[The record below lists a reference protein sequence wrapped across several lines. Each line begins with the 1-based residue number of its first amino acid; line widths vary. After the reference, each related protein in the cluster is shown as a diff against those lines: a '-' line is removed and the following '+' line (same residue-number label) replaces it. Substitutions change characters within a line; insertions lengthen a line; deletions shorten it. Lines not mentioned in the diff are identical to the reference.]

1 MGNRQ
6 RQERQRQRRQRR
18 TFGTRGPV
26 NPRQH
31 YVVARTEELADFIH
45 RVKEGRYIVI
55 FAPRQTGKTTFFRSV
70 LDTLAAEESDYF
82 PLELSLEMYKNLST
96 EAFYA
101 NLTEDIEEAIEAS
114 LQRRGSVPS
123 DALRQFLAE
132 TTLTDH
138 FALRRFF
145 RRLPSLLQ
153 AQRIVLIIDEFSG
166 IPPAVVSDFLHTLRR
181 IYHTDLSVRSP
192 YSVGIVGVK
201 NITQLNYDRSIS
213 PFNIQDEFAL
223 PPFTLEQVEELL
235 RQYTAEAGQAFA
247 PEVIR
252 TLHRQTGGQPF
263 LVNRLA
269 EILTEEMDIPK
280 SERITLA
287 HFAKAHTALLQED
300 NVNFNHLTTNIQR
313 DARFESILMQI
324 ACSGKSLLF
333 TPRNEVMEE
342 LAIYGVIQKGADGM
356 CEIVNPIYQIC
367 IMQTFQP
374 AVNGLEQ
381 DYFPEDAC
389 PKGSDYLTPTGELD
403 MERLLNNFRD
413 FIARVGFRILQVPGL
428 PRESVGQHLLASYL
442 DAYLQLVGGDMY
454 LELPTGR
461 GRMDLVV
468 FHKNR
473 KYIVEIKLWQG
484 AQSYEGGKEQLAA
497 YLKSEGVSEG
507 YYVVFDHRKNPNPR
521 DETETVNGLRI
532 RSYVIPV
539 VQERP
544 SDLSEE
550 EGVYRQFSQ

>member
-1 MGNRQ
+1 MENRQ
-6 RQERQRQRRQRR
+6 RQKRQRR

-26 NPRQH
+26 NPQQH
-31 YVVARTEELADFIH
+31 YVVARTEELADFIR

-55 FAPRQTGKTTFFRSV
+55 FAPRQTGKTTFFRCA
-70 LDTLAAEESDYF
+70 LDALAKEESDYF
-82 PLELSLEMYKNLST
+82 PLELSLEMYKNVTT

-114 LQRRGSVPS
+114 LQQRGSVPS
-123 DALRQFLAE
+123 DALRQFLAD
-132 TTLTDH
+132 TMLTDH

-145 RRLPSLLQ
+145 RKLPSLLEVH
-153 AQRIVLIIDEFSG
+153 RIVLIIDEFSG

-181 IYHTDLSVRSP
+181 IYHTDLSIRSP

-213 PFNIQDEFAL
+213 PFNIQDEFSL
-223 PPFTLEQVEELL
+223 PPFTLEQVAELL
-235 RQYTAEAGQAFA
+235 GQYTAETGQAFA
-247 PEVIR
+247 PEVIQ

-263 LVNRLA
+263 LVNRLS

-287 HFAKAHTALLQED
+287 HFAKAHTVILGEI
-300 NVNFNHLTTNIQR
+300 NVNFNHLITNVHR
-313 DARFESILMQI
+313 DARFESLLMEI
-324 ACSGKSLLF
+324 ATSEREVRF
-333 TPRNEVMEE
+333 NPDNEVMRE
-342 LAIYGVIQKGADGM
+342 LITYGVIAMDSDRR
-356 CEIVNPIYQIC
+356 CRIVNPIYRYRV
-367 IMQTFQP
+367 MQAFQP

-381 DYFPEDAC
+381 DYFPEDVC

-403 MERLLNNFRD
+403 MEALLNNFRD

-442 DAYLQLVGGDMY
+442 DAFVQMVGGDMY

-473 KYIVEIKLWQG
+473 KYIVEIKIWQG
-484 AQSYEGGKEQLAA
+484 AQGYEGGKEQLAA

-507 YYVVFDHRKNPNPR
+507 YYVVFDHGKNPNPR

-550 EGVYRQFSQ
+550 EAAYRQVSE

>member
-6 RQERQRQRRQRR
+6 RQKRQRR

-26 NPRQH
+26 NPQQH
-31 YVVARTEELADFIH
+31 YVVARTEELADFIQ

-55 FAPRQTGKTTFFRSV
+55 FAPRQTGKTTFFRCA
-70 LDTLAAEESDYF
+70 LDALAKEESDYF
-82 PLELSLEMYKNLST
+82 PLELSLEMYKNVTT

-123 DALRQFLAE
+123 DALRQFLE
-132 TTLTDH
+132 DTTLTDH

-145 RRLPSLLQ
+145 RRLPSLLE
-153 AQRIVLIIDEFSG
+153 ARIVLIIDEFSG

-181 IYHTDLSVRSP
+181 IYHTDLSIRSP

-213 PFNIQDEFAL
+213 PFNIQDEFSL
-223 PPFTLEQVEELL
+223 PPFTLEQVGELL
-235 RQYTAEAGQAFA
+235 GQYTAETGQAFA
-247 PEVIR
+247 SEVIR

-263 LVNRLA
+263 LVNRLS

-287 HFAKAHTALLQED
+287 HFAKAHTVILGEI
-300 NVNFNHLTTNIQR
+300 NVNFNHLITNVHR
-313 DARFESILMQI
+313 DARFESLLMEI
-324 ACSGKSLLF
+324 ATSEREVRF
-333 TPRNEVMEE
+333 NPDNEVMGE
-342 LAIYGVIQKGADGM
+342 LVTYGVIATDSNSR
-356 CEIVNPIYQIC
+356 CRIVNPIYRYRV
-367 IMQTFQP
+367 MQAFQP
-374 AVNGLEQ
+374 AVNGLER

-403 MERLLNNFRD
+403 MEALLNNFRD

-442 DAYLQLVGGDMY
+442 DAFVQMVGGDMY

-473 KYIVEIKLWQG
+473 KYIVEIKIWQG
-484 AQSYEGGKEQLAA
+484 AQGYEGGKEQLAA

-507 YYVVFDHRKNPNPR
+507 YYVVFDHGKNPNPR
-521 DETETVNGLRI
+521 DETETVNGFRI

-550 EGVYRQFSQ
+550 EAAYRQFS

>member
-1 MGNRQ
+1 MENRQ
-6 RQERQRQRRQRR
+6 RQKRQRR

-31 YVVARTEELADFIH
+31 YVVARTEELADFIQ
-45 RVKEGRYIVI
+45 RVKEGRSIVI
-55 FAPRQTGKTTFFRSV
+55 FAPRQTGKTTFFRCA
-70 LDTLAAEESDYF
+70 LDALAKEESDYF
-82 PLELSLEMYKNLST
+82 PLELSLEMYKNVTT

-114 LQRRGSVPS
+114 LQRRGNVPS
-123 DALRQFLAE
+123 DALRQFLAD

-138 FALRRFF
+138 FALRRVF
-145 RRLPSLLQ
+145 RRLPSLLE
-153 AQRIVLIIDEFSG
+153 AHRIVLIIDEFSG

-181 IYHTDLSVRSP
+181 IYHTDLSIRSP

-213 PFNIQDEFAL
+213 PFNIQDEFSL
-223 PPFTLEQVEELL
+223 PPFTLEQVGELL
-235 RQYTAEAGQAFA
+235 GQYTAETGQAFA
-247 PEVIR
+247 QEVIQ

-263 LVNRLA
+263 LVNRLS
-269 EILTEEMDIPK
+269 EILTEEMDIPT
-280 SERITLA
+280 SEPITLA
-287 HFAKAHTALLQED
+287 HFAKAHTALLRED
-300 NVNFNHLTTNIQR
+300 NVNFNHLTTNIRR
-313 DARFESILMQI
+313 DARFERTLMQI

-342 LAIYGVIQKGADGM
+342 LAIHGVIQKGADGM

-374 AVNGLEQ
+374 AVNGLEH

-403 MERLLNNFRD
+403 MEALLNNFRD

-442 DAYLQLVGGDMY
+442 DAFVQMVGGDMY

-484 AQSYEGGKEQLAA
+484 AQRYEGGKEQLAA

-507 YYVVFDHRKNPNPR
+507 YYVVFDHGKNPNPR
-521 DETETVNGLRI
+521 DETETVNRFRI

-550 EGVYRQFSQ
+550 EAAYRQVSE

>member
-1 MGNRQ
+1 MEN
-6 RQERQRQRRQRR
+6 RQRR

-26 NPRQH
+26 NTQQH
-31 YVVARTEELADFIH
+31 YVVARTEELADFIR

-70 LDTLAAEESDYF
+70 LDTLAVEESDYF
-82 PLELSLEMYKNLST
+82 PLELSLEMYKNVTT

-123 DALRQFLAE
+123 DALRQFLAD

-145 RRLPSLLQ
+145 RRLPSLLE
-153 AQRIVLIIDEFSG
+153 AHRIVLIIDEFSG

-181 IYHTDLSVRSP
+181 IYHTDLSIRSP

-213 PFNIQDEFAL
+213 PFNIQDEFSL
-223 PPFTLEQVEELL
+223 PPFTLEQVGELL
-235 RQYTAEAGQAFA
+235 GQYTAETGQAFA

-263 LVNRLA
+263 LVNRLS

-287 HFAKAHTALLQED
+287 HFAKAHTVVLGEI
-300 NVNFNHLTTNIQR
+300 NVNFEHLITNVHR
-313 DARFESILMQI
+313 DPRFESLLMEI
-324 ACSGKSLLF
+324 ATSEREVRF
-333 TPRNEVMEE
+333 NPDNEVMGE
-342 LAIYGVIQKGADGM
+342 LVTYGVIATDSDRR
-356 CEIVNPIYQIC
+356 CRIVNPIYRYRV
-367 IMQTFQP
+367 MQAFQP
-374 AVNGLEQ
+374 AVNGLER

-403 MERLLNNFRD
+403 MEALLNNFRD

-442 DAYLQLVGGDMY
+442 DAFVQMVGGDMY

-473 KYIVEIKLWQG
+473 KYIVEIKIWQG
-484 AQSYEGGKEQLAA
+484 AQSYEGGKAQLAA

-521 DETETVNGLRI
+521 DETERVDRLRI

-544 SDLSEE
+544 SDFSEE
-550 EGVYRQFSQ
+550 DAAYGQFFQ

>member
-1 MGNRQ
+1 MEN
-6 RQERQRQRRQRR
+6 RQRR

-26 NPRQH
+26 NTQQH
-31 YVVARTEELADFIH
+31 YVVARTEELADFIR

-70 LDTLAAEESDYF
+70 LDTLAVEESDYF
-82 PLELSLEMYKNLST
+82 PLELNFETHKNLT
-96 EAFYA
+96 ADAFYA
-101 NLTEDIEEAIEAS
+101 NLTEDIVEAIEES
-114 LQRRGSVPS
+114 FERRGSVPS
-123 DALRQFLAE
+123 DALRQLLE
-132 TTLTDH
+132 STTLPNH
-138 FALRRFF
+138 LSLRRFF
-145 RRLPSLLQ
+145 RRLPRLLG
-153 AQRIVLIIDEFSG
+153 AQRIVLMIDEFDG

-181 IYHTDLSVRSP
+181 IYHTDLSIRSP

-235 RQYTAEAGQAFA
+235 GQWTAEVGQRFEL
-247 PEVIR
+247 EVVKI
-252 TLHRQTGGQPF
+252 LHRQTGGQPF

-269 EILTEEMDIPK
+269 QILTEEMDIPT
-280 SERITLA
+280 EEPITLA
-287 HFAKAHTALLQED
+287 HFAKAHTALMHED
-300 NVNFNHLTTNIQR
+300 NVNFNHLVTNVRR
-313 DARFESILMQI
+313 DTRFESILMQI
-324 ACSGKSLLF
+324 ASGKGILF
-333 TPRNEVMEE
+333 TPRNEIMME
-342 LAIYGVIQKGADGM
+342 LATYGVIQKGAGGM
-356 CEIVNPIYQIC
+356 CEIVNPIYQRC

-374 AVNGLEQ
+374 AINGLEQ
-381 DYFPEDAC
+381 DYFPEDTCA
-389 PKGSDYLTPTGELD
+389 KGTDYLTPTGELNL
-403 MERLLNNFRD
+403 ELLLDNFRD
-413 FIARVGFRILQVPGL
+413 FISRVGFRILQVPGI
-428 PRESVGQHLLASYL
+428 PRESVGQHLLATYL
-442 DAYLQLVGGDMY
+442 DAYVQMVGGDMY

-484 AQSYEGGKEQLAA
+484 AQSYEGGKAQLAA

-521 DETETVNGLRI
+521 DETEKVEGLRI

-544 SDLSEE
+544 SDFSEE
-550 EGVYRQFSQ
+550 DAAYGQFLQ